1 MTYPETEFYDC
12 KTLALL
18 YDSDRDVIKKTVHE
32 LKDKGH
38 VIEVLYWGKQGKME
52 MDNNE
57 LQAGKSP
64 HSGFTPDCP
73 KAFDGFAKPSRPS
86 RFEESNNQ

>member
-1 MTYPETEFYDC
+1 MCSSCLAGTSFNNEDIMTYPESEFYDC

-38 VIEVLYWGKQGKME
+38 VIEVLYWGKQGKMKVH
-52 MDNNE
+52 
-57 LQAGKSP
+57 GKQFRRALLREYGEGGMS
-64 HSGFTPDCP
+64 
-73 KAFDGFAKPSRPS
+73 K
-86 RFEESNNQ
+86 

>member
-1 MTYPETEFYDC
+1 MYNVSV
-12 KTLALL
+12 KVKRRK
-18 YDSDRDVIKKTVHE
+18 S
-32 LKDKGH
+32 
-38 VIEVLYWGKQGKME
+38 IE
-52 MDNNE
+52 
-57 LQAGKSP
+57 AGKSP